1 MTYYDM
7 FCRLYQN
14 DEMKCFNLEYDCL
27 FYILGINGND
37 VFVNPDIE
45 TKLLGELDKFIEQ
58 GFNEGFKFA
67 IKIFLGNL

>member
-7 FCRLYQN
+7 FCQLYQN
-14 DEMKCFNLEYDCL
+14 DEMKCFNLEYERL

-37 VFVNPDIE
+37 VFTKPDIE
-45 TKLLGELDKFIEQ
+45 TKLLRELDRFVEQ
-58 GFNEGFKFA
+58 GFNDGFKFA